1 LNLGSMELERL
12 LQIYKDQGCQKI
24 YVKPLS
30 PNDNSKNQVYL
41 GGSFEILNVFPISNV
56 RGEEAGDW
64 VRSRFKADFPLSWI
78 SDDGT
83 ICPAP
88 GTQLV
93 LYPKYP
99 EVRLSGFLK
108 NCIAAP
114 SGLMTQRAAGRLLFL
129 GVSRKGAVIG
139 YVASSDSKLAM
150 DFNYL
155 DDLEKFGVFSVIKI
169 ERQIDNRDS
178 LLVEMKR
185 IHDLG
190 WITSKRLGS
199 EGQVLPCNAPNCGGY
214 TLEAELGITP
224 NGYSEPDYLGWEIKQ
239 FNTLYWNNISTSVI
253 TLMTPEPTGGLYHDK
268 GVECFIRE
276 YGYEDK
282 MGRIDRLNFGGIHR
296 VGHRH
301 PTTGL
306 KMELIGFDPV
316 SGKIT
321 NPNGVIALIDL
332 LDNITASWSFSSLLS
347 HWNRKHHQACYVPSQ
362 HINNPDLQYRYAE
375 RLLLGEG
382 TDFIFY
388 LKQMHEGNVYYD
400 PGIKMEQASSAH
412 PIIKR
417 RSQFRIKS
425 GNLQTLY
432 KNSELVLLQ

>member
-1 LNLGSMELERL
+1 MELERL
-12 LQIYKDQGCQKI
+12 LQIYQNQGCQKI
-24 YVKPLS
+24 FVKPLS
-30 PNDNSKNQVYL
+30 PNDNSKNQIYL

-56 RGEEAGDW
+56 RGEDAGDW

-78 SDDGT
+78 SNDGE

-108 NCIAAP
+108 NCSAAP
-114 SGLMTQRAAGRLLFL
+114 SALMTQRTADRLLFL
-129 GVSRKGAVIG
+129 GVSKKGVVLG
-139 YVASSDSKLAM
+139 YVTSPDSHLAAE
-150 DFNYL
+150 FQYL
-155 DDLEKFGVFSVIKI
+155 KELEKFGVFSIIKI
-169 ERQIDNRDS
+169 DRQIDNREN

-185 IHDLG
+185 IHDRG

-199 EGQVLPCNAPNCGGY
+199 EGQVLSCNAPHCGGY

-224 NGYSEPDYLGWEIKQ
+224 NGFSEPDYLGWEIKQ
-239 FNTLYWNNISTSVI
+239 FNTLYWNNISTSII

-268 GVECFIRE
+268 GVGNFIRE

-282 MGRIDRLNFGGIHR
+282 MGRIDRLNFGGVHR
-296 VGHRH
+296 VGQRH

-306 KMELIGFDPV
+306 KMEIIGFDAE
-316 SGKIT
+316 SSKIT
-321 NPNGVIALIDL
+321 NPNGVIALVDL
-332 LDNITASWSFSSLLS
+332 QDNVTASWSFSSLLS
-347 HWNRKHHQACYVPSQ
+347 HWNRKHHQACYVASQ
-362 HINNPDLQYRYAE
+362 HTNNPGLQYRYSGK
-375 RLLLGEG
+375 LLLGEG
-382 TDFIFY
+382 TDFILY

-400 PGIKMEQASSAH
+400 PGIKMEQASSFR
-412 PIIKR
+412 PVIKR

-432 KNSELVLLQ
+432 KNSELVLLR